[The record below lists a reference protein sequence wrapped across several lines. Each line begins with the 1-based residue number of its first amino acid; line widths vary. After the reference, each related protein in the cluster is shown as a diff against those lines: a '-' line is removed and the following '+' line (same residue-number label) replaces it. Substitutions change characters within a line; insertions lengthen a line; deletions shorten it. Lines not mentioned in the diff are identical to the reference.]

1 MKSLCVRLPSAL
13 WLAVFVVIPPYL
25 QILSSISSNKH
36 KKKDWILSH
45 ERNPVCVN
53 DMFLPMN
60 VYAKSY
66 KRVGNPNPMTGLS
79 LTLHLS
85 LELSKSIDVTE

>member
-1 MKSLCVRLPSAL
+1 MQTSAMKACFQIAECSFSSAKLRFSLHISKFYPPFLP
-13 WLAVFVVIPPYL
+13 ITT
-25 QILSSISSNKH
+25 

-66 KRVGNPNPMTGLS
+66 KRVGS
-79 LTLHLS
+79 LYS
-85 LELSKSIDVTE
+85 SEPKSRRIKPYPPSEP

>member
-1 MKSLCVRLPSAL
+1 MLGGQVTNLPSQHFLPAL
-13 WLAVFVVIPPYL
+13 MIESQP
-25 QILSSISSNKH
+25 Q
-36 KKKDWILSH
+36 KKDWILSH

-66 KRVGNPNPMTGLS
+66 KRVGS
-79 LTLHLS
+79 LYS
-85 LELSKSIDVTE
+85 SEPKSRRIKPYPPSEP